1 MNAETRSS
9 ARPDAWVVA
18 AWALVASEFAIAIY
32 LGLKRPGAGPVLVY
46 TIAPPLLAGLA
57 LLLGAAGA
65 LWSFFHRPFG
75 SSQRLIAFC
84 LLGFVIASASYPL
97 PFPSYRE
104 GRPTA
109 VAIHLPF
116 RGEWTVAWDGLDED
130 INYVQRTRPD
140 RRFGFTFVIARDG
153 ATRADAG
160 DARTAFAFD
169 AEVLAP
175 CDATVA
181 RVVGDLPDAGLAARD
196 DVGNHVVLEIAPG
209 EFAFLAD
216 LKQGSITVEPGEH
229 VARGQVLARVGWSAF
244 SPLMAEPHLALY
256 IQDTPDLHAGQSI
269 PFYFHDYFIGD
280 QHVERGVPRGA
291 GFFVGRAPL
300 GERVHV
306 AP

>member
-1 MNAETRSS
+1 MGAEKRTSS
-9 ARPDAWVVA
+9 RPELWVVA
-18 AWALVASEFAIAIY
+18 AWALVACEFGLAIY
-32 LGLKRPGAGPVLVY
+32 LGLKQPGGGPVLVY
-46 TIAPPLLAGLA
+46 TIGPPLLVGCA

-65 LWSFFHRPFG
+65 VWSFFHRPFG

-84 LLGFVIASASYPL
+84 MLGFVIASASYPL

-109 VAIHLPF
+109 VAMHLPF

-153 ATRADAG
+153 VTRAKLD
-160 DARTAFAFD
+160 DPHTAFAFD

-181 RVVGDLPDAGLAARD
+181 RVVGDLPDAGPDVRD

-209 EFAFLAD
+209 EFAFLCN
-216 LKQGSITVEPGEH
+216 LRQGSVAVKPGEH

-256 IQDTPDLHAGQSI
+256 AQDTPDLRAGQSI
-269 PFYFHDYFIGD
+269 PLYFHDYFIGE

-291 GFFVGRAPL
+291 GFFIGRAPQ
-300 GERVHV
+300 GERVH
-306 AP
+306 AQP